1 MSPAEG
7 SQTVTDDREHERF
20 VLAKGQEE
28 ARLVYELDHGKLL
41 LLHTEVPE
49 AFRGQGVGGLLVSAA
64 VARARAD
71 ALTVLP
77 WCPYA
82 RRWLQEHPD
91 ATGDVVV
98 DFTTPPPP
106 GRTG

>member
-7 SQTVTDDREHERF
+7 SQTVTDDRDNDRF
-20 VLAKGQEE
+20 VLAKGDDE
-28 ARLVYELDHGKLL
+28 AELVYELDLGRLL

-49 AFRGQGVGGLLVSAA
+49 AFRGQGVGGQLVSAA

-71 ALTVLP
+71 ALTIVP

-82 RRWLQEHPD
+82 RRWLQEHSD
-91 ATGDVVV
+91 ARGDVVV
-98 DFTTPPPP
+98 DFDTPPTA